1 MRGIY
6 IKVKLFYYPYGTF
19 AHAEIL
25 RMRICWSSPKNK
37 YVNVPSLEVAVSPSY
52 ELYHQENS
60 CKRIEKKEVE
70 RYNLV
75 VVSLKV
81 LFHTPVPLTD
91 RERGREILAPNSTSC
106 TNPCNYTTA

>member
-1 MRGIY
+1 MRDIY
-6 IKVKLFYYPYGTF
+6 TKVKLLYYPYGTS
-19 AHAEIL
+19 AHAYS

-37 YVNVPSLEVAVSPSY
+37 YVNVPSLEIAVSLSY
-52 ELYHQENS
+52 ELYDQENS
-60 CKRIEKKEVE
+60 CTRIEKKEVE

-91 RERGREILAPNSTSC
+91 RQRGREMLAPNSTSC